1 MVGVWV
7 VITIPLLV
15 DISDTM
21 LGVLLELGIPFDRP
35 DTKTLAALF
44 DRVAL
49 TQQLGRE
56 VPCN

>member
-1 MVGVWV
+1 MVGWLESGV

-21 LGVLLELGIPFDRP
+21 LEVLLELGIPFDRP
-35 DTKTLAALF
+35 NAKTLAALF

-49 TQQLGRE
+49 TQQLDK
-56 VPCN
+56 